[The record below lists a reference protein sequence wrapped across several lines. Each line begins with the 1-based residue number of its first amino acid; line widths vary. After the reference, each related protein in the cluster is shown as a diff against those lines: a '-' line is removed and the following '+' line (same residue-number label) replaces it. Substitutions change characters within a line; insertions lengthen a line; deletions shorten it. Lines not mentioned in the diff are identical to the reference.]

1 MGALIGGMDR
11 ATKSPVFSGQKLK
24 EARTKR
30 GLSQA
35 QVAAQMGLSGLYL
48 SYWENDRHAPNGVNM
63 VLLLRALGCELE
75 EVTE

>member
-1 MGALIGGMDR
+1 MDR

-30 GLSQA
+30 GLTQA
-35 QVAAQMGLSGLYL
+35 QVAARMGCISGLYV
-48 SYWENDRHAPNGVNM
+48 SYWENGHYAPNGVNM

>member
-1 MGALIGGMDR
+1 MDR
-11 ATKSPVFSGQKLK
+11 AKTGPVFSGQKLK

-35 QVAAQMGLSGLYL
+35 QVARKMGNISGLYI
-48 SYWENDRHAPNGVNM
+48 SYWENDRYAPNGVNM

>member
-1 MGALIGGMDR
+1 MDR
-11 ATKSPVFSGQKLK
+11 ARKSPVFSGQKLR
-24 EARTKR
+24 EARHLR

-35 QVAAQMGLSGLYL
+35 QVAEKMGIGFISLSH
-48 SYWENDRHAPNGVNM
+48 WENNRYAPNGINM

>member
-1 MGALIGGMDR
+1 MDR
-11 ATKSPVFSGQKLK
+11 ATKSPVFSGQKL
-24 EARTKR
+24 RQVRHSR

-35 QVAAQMGLSGLYL
+35 EVAARMGTISGLYI

>member
-1 MGALIGGMDR
+1 MDR
-11 ATKSPVFSGQKLK
+11 ARKSPVFSGQKLR
-24 EARTKR
+24 EIRRSR

-35 QVAAQMGLSGLYL
+35 QVAARMGTISGLYV
-48 SYWENDRHAPNGVNM
+48 SYWENDHHAPNGVNM

>member
-1 MGALIGGMDR
+1 MDR
-11 ATKSPVFSGQKLK
+11 ARKSPVFSGQKLRK
-24 EARTKR
+24 VRRSR

-35 QVAAQMGLSGLYL
+35 EVAARMGTISGLYV
-48 SYWENDRHAPNGVNM
+48 SYWENERHAPNGVNM

>member
-1 MGALIGGMDR
+1 MDR
-11 ATKSPVFSGQKLK
+11 AKTSPVFSGQKLR
-24 EARTKR
+24 EARNSRKMT
-30 GLSQA
+30 QA
-35 QVAAQMGLSGLYL
+35 QVAERMGISGLYV

>member
-1 MGALIGGMDR
+1 MDR

-24 EARTKR
+24 QARAKR

-35 QVAAQMGLSGLYL
+35 AVAARMGLSGLYV
-48 SYWENDRHAPNGVNM
+48 SHWENDRYAPNGVNM

>member
-1 MGALIGGMDR
+1 MDR

-24 EARTKR
+24 EARSKR

-35 QVAAQMGLSGLYL
+35 QVAARMGCISGLYI
-48 SYWENDRHAPNGVNM
+48 SYWENGRYAPNGVNM

>member
-1 MGALIGGMDR
+1 MDR
-11 ATKSPVFSGQKLK
+11 AKISPVFSGQKLK
-24 EARTKR
+24 EARSKR

-35 QVAAQMGLSGLYL
+35 QVAQRMGCISGLYV
-48 SYWENDRHAPNGVNM
+48 SHWENGRYSPNGVNM